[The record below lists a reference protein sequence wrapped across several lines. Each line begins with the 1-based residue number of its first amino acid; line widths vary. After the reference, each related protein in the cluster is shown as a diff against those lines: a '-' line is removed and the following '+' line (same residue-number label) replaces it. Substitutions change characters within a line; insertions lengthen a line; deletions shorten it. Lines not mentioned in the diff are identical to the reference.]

1 MMAETYENF
10 MVYGLEST
18 GEKVNLNL
26 TEDEFR
32 AENGQNVLD
41 SNQVL
46 VIVKEDLRR
55 IFIWKGVNS
64 HVRKKFIS
72 SRIAAELQNNLV
84 NKAHFHRCKII
95 SIDQGD
101 EPDEF
106 MRAFGFTAVEPP
118 KFIDRDS
125 DEFKQI
131 HATTIREVAEIS
143 DKEIHTWNGP
153 PPIIDDIV
161 EPPAIRRKV
170 DKEISS
176 EPKQPSISTISTLD
190 TTPTISPKA
199 NNKHLI
205 EKIVNNEV
213 PDNFKRQNLLIGT
226 FQLYGAAVKTTK
238 VFGEEVEETKWEP
251 VNSIPKGPIELVDR
265 TIRLYTNDT
274 TGKIE
279 GIEIL
284 QNLSAP
290 KLVRKVSEIKDEI
303 DYSTWT
309 VSNLKLFCKKNNI
322 HVPSSYRKAQIID
335 LILKGSPQKS
345 VDKWID
351 YDKWTVEQLQE
362 YCNENS
368 IEVLSSYRKADL
380 IKLVKEHQK
389 QSSS

>member
-26 TEDEFR
+26 TEKEFS

-55 IFIWKGVNS
+55 IYIWKGVNS

-72 SRIAAELQNNLV
+72 SRIATELQNDLV

-95 SIDQGD
+95 SVDQGD

-106 MRAFGFTAVEPP
+106 MKAFGFTAVEAP

-143 DKEIHTWNGP
+143 DKAIHTWNGP
-153 PPIIDDIV
+153 PPTLDGIA
-161 EPPAIRRKV
+161 EPLVFRAKV
-170 DKEISS
+170 DKKISS
-176 EPKQPSISTISTLD
+176 EPKEHSVTPISTLD
-190 TTPTISPKA
+190 TTPA

-213 PDNFKRQNLLIGT
+213 PANFKRQNLLLGT

-238 VFGEEVEETKWEP
+238 VFGEEIEDTKWEP
-251 VNSIPKGPIELVDR
+251 VSSIPKGPIELTDR
-265 TIRLYTNDT
+265 TIRLYTNT
-274 TGKIE
+274 SSGKIE

-284 QNLSAP
+284 QKLDAP

-303 DYSTWT
+303 DYNTWT
-309 VSNLKLFCKKNNI
+309 VSNLKLYCKKNNI
-322 HVPSSYRKAQIID
+322 HVPSSYRKAQIIT
-335 LILKGSPQKS
+335 LILKGPPQES
-345 VDKWID
+345 IDNWVD
-351 YDKWTVEQLQE
+351 YNNWTVKQLKE
-362 YCNENS
+362 YCNENN

-389 QSSS
+389 

>member
-26 TEDEFR
+26 TEKEFR

-72 SRIAAELQNNLV
+72 SRIAAELQNDLV
-84 NKAHFHRCKII
+84 HKAHFHRCKII

-106 MRAFGFTAVEPP
+106 MRTFGFTAVEPP

-153 PPIIDDIV
+153 PPTIDGIA
-161 EPPAIRRKV
+161 EPPAIKRNM
-170 DKEISS
+170 DKKISS
-176 EPKQPSISTISTLD
+176 EPKQRSISTLD

-199 NNKHLI
+199 NNKYLI

-213 PDNFKRQNLLIGT
+213 PANFKRQNLLIGT

-251 VNSIPKGPIELVDR
+251 VNSIPKGPIELADR

-274 TGKIE
+274 LGKIE

-303 DYSTWT
+303 DYNTWT

-335 LILKGSPQKS
+335 LILKGPSQES
-345 VDKWID
+345 VDNWID
-351 YDKWTVEQLQE
+351 YDKWTVEQLKE
-362 YCNENS
+362 YCDENN

-389 QSSS
+389 